1 MPEPTSPPR
10 PRSRSAVA
18 APRPAVRPAGIHSV
32 ASAVPERVV
41 SSSELEERMGL
52 SAGWIQSRTGVR
64 ERRVAAADETLADLA
79 AAAADRALAAAAV
92 SPREVDLVL
101 VATLTA
107 DQRMPNA
114 APVVAEMIGAR
125 GAGAIDVGAACTGF
139 VSALATAAAAVESGR
154 SDSVLVVGAEVLSRV
169 TDYDERRTGG
179 LFGDGAGA
187 VLVGPAEGDDAIGPS
202 AFGSDGSAAEL
213 IELDQ
218 GGDTWIRM
226 NGHDTFRHA
235 VDRLSEA
242 TLAALRLDGASASE
256 IDAFVF
262 HQANSRILLAVG
274 ERLGVEP
281 DRVPDYVGR
290 FGNTSSATIPLA
302 LAEAAGEERIAPGSR
317 LLLAAFGA
325 GLTWGSL
332 TMTWGD
338 CDVG

>member
-125 GAGAIDVGAACTGF
+125 GAGAIDVGAACTCF
-139 VSALATAAAAVESGR
+139 VSALATAAAAVESDALVSAPGGR
-154 SDSVLVVGAEVLSRV
+154 SRGAQPGHRL
-169 TDYDERRTGG
+169 RRTADRRE
-179 LFGDGAGA
+179 LFGY
-187 VLVGPAEGDDAIGPS
+187 VPGPS
-202 AFGSDGSAAEL
+202 WSGPLKATTRSA
-213 IELDQ
+213 
-218 GGDTWIRM
+218 RP
-226 NGHDTFRHA
+226 R
-235 VDRLSEA
+235 S
-242 TLAALRLDGASASE
+242 
-256 IDAFVF
+256 
-262 HQANSRILLAVG
+262 
-274 ERLGVEP
+274 
-281 DRVPDYVGR
+281 VPTDPQP
-290 FGNTSSATIPLA
+290 S
-302 LAEAAGEERIAPGSR
+302 
-317 LLLAAFGA
+317 
-325 GLTWGSL
+325 
-332 TMTWGD
+332 
-338 CDVG
+338 

>member
-1 MPEPTSPPR
+1 
-10 PRSRSAVA
+10 
-18 APRPAVRPAGIHSV
+18 
-32 ASAVPERVV
+32 
-41 SSSELEERMGL
+41 MGL
-52 SAGWIQSRTGVR
+52 SAGWIESRTGVR
-64 ERRVAAADETLADLA
+64 ERRVAADDETLADLA
-79 AAAADRALAAAAV
+79 AEAGGRAIAAAGV
-92 SPREVDLVL
+92 SPREVDMVL

-114 APVVAEMIGAR
+114 APVVAEMIGSA
-125 GAGAIDVGAACTGF
+125 GAGAVDVGAACTGF
-139 VSALATAAAAVESGR
+139 VSALAMAATAVEAGR
-154 SDSVLVVGAEVLSRV
+154 SNSVLVVGADLLSQV
-169 TDYDERRTGG
+169 TDYDDRRTGG

-187 VLVGPAEGDDAIGPS
+187 VLVGPAEGDSAIGPS
-202 AFGSDGSAAEL
+202 SFGSDGSAADL

-218 GGDTWIRM
+218 GGDAWIRM
-226 NGHDTFRHA
+226 NGHDTFRQA
-235 VDRLSEA
+235 VDRLSET

-274 ERLGVEP
+274 ARLGVEP
-281 DRVPDYVGR
+281 ERVPDYVGR

-302 LAEAAGEERIAPGSR
+302 LAEAAREERIASGSR

-325 GLTWGSL
+325 GSTWGSL